1 MIWWLAIRRVR
12 ASLVAVG
19 LLAGIVVVV
28 GELAITMPA
37 LGSLQGLAIPVSLLS
52 PLIISTSV
60 SHGLARGDEVVE
72 AAAVRPVHRLD
83 IVYAVS
89 TALLVLGVMGGL
101 QVAGWS
107 ALGLAAGRNAVGFIG
122 LALIGRR
129 IVGRDAAA
137 VVPAAAAVLIAFFG
151 GDTIGTP
158 EWWAWIATPTSDIR
172 SWLVAGG
179 LLAVGAV
186 AVGLASAQ
194 RPRMH

>member
-12 ASLVAVG
+12 ASLVAIG

-28 GELAITMPA
+28 GELTITMPA
-37 LGSLQGLAIPVSLLS
+37 LGSLQGLALPVLLLS

-101 QVAGWS
+101 QVPD
-107 ALGLAAGRNAVGFIG
+107 GRLSVSLRG
-122 LALIGRR
+122 
-129 IVGRDAAA
+129 
-137 VVPAAAAVLIAFFG
+137 
-151 GDTIGTP
+151 
-158 EWWAWIATPTSDIR
+158 ATLSGSSGSP
-172 SWLVAGG
+172 
-179 LLAVGAV
+179 
-186 AVGLASAQ
+186 
-194 RPRMH
+194 